1 MRVNIQQVKELIES
15 NFRGNKTWFSEAI
28 DMDATYVSR
37 ILNNP
42 EKRNS
47 DKFCNSLIKYCTL
60 NNLDFKKYIFFD

>member
-42 EKRNS
+42 EKCNS